1 MSINIP
7 EEHILFGD
15 IIKLCH
21 LVTNCYALFFLKMII
36 PAPPTAIIAS
46 RTKNI
51 AIPVFGGVVPGGV
64 VGGVVI
70 VIV

>member
-1 MSINIP
+1 MS
-7 EEHILFGD
+7 
-15 IIKLCH
+15 
-21 LVTNCYALFFLKMII
+21 I

-64 VGGVVI
+64 VGGVVLI
-70 VIV
+70 IYVQDFYNCLVYNKIKVV